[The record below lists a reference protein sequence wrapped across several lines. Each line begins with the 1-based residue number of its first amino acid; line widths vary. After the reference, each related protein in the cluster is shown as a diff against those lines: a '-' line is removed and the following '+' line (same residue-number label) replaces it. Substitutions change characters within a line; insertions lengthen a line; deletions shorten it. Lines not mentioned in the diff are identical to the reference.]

1 MSNEEKERILSN
13 LPEDE
18 VETYEKF
25 WVPDIEPQYL
35 RVSVMLLS
43 INNVRIVLRGSE
55 RFLTL
60 KRLKQTFLSSH
71 HPFASSSTD
80 VVSI

>member
-18 VETYEKF
+18 IKTYEKF
-25 WVPDIEPQYL
+25 WVPGIEPQYL

-55 RFLTL
+55 RMM
-60 KRLKQTFLSSH
+60 R
-71 HPFASSSTD
+71 
-80 VVSI
+80 